1 MHLDHKH
8 VRVRKMFNE
17 KNVSI
22 VDQTSG
28 IDIILSEMNYNHRLH
43 LEPWRTSVGERDTD
57 LSASLFNSI

>member
-1 MHLDHKH
+1 
-8 VRVRKMFNE
+8 MFNE
-17 KNVSI
+17 KNASI

-43 LEPWRTSVGERDTD
+43 LEPWRTSVGESDTD